1 MKFFFII
8 ICILIF
14 TKELYSRN
22 IGETEILTDDGI
34 EVFQKEK
41 YYLLKKNVKIES
53 DTFSLKGDNVEVYF
67 EKDLYDIKKIV
78 AIGNVNFNSSEYN
91 LNGLGNELILYTEK
105 EEIIINGIQSKL
117 IINGTEMKSDGN
129 INVNNLT
136 GEFFILGDNSSL
148 LAQEIYIIGEKID
161 GIFSS
166 NTEVNE
172 IKFLDVKD
180 KNISYI
186 KSDDTEMYAKHAIY
200 KKEIDIIE
208 LKEDVKIIRDG
219 ETISGDYGT
228 LDTKDNSYKVK
239 SNSSNK
245 VKVVIINSDE

>member
-53 DTFSLKGDNVEVYF
+53 DTFSLKGDNVKVYF

-78 AIGNVNFNSSEYN
+78 ASGNVNFNSSEYN
-91 LNGLGNELILYTEK
+91 LNGLGNELTLYTEK

-200 KKEIDIIE
+200 KKEIDLIE